1 MKILDH
7 DVPLLENLR
16 YSLRT
21 HWFLW
26 ALLIFTVIL
35 DFATTLNFMWR
46 DGIELEK
53 NPVIRGLAT
62 LLGIVPGVVVGKLLQ
77 IFAAVVLTSLSKKL
91 NRAVLLLIV
100 LLNIWAIF
108 INSL

>member
-7 DVPLLENLR
+7 EVPLIANLL
-16 YSLRT
+16 YSLKT

-26 ALLIFTVIL
+26 ILVFLTVLL

-53 NPVIRGLAT
+53 NPLIKGLAT
-62 LLGIVPGVVVGKLLQ
+62 LLGIVPGVMVGKILQ
-77 IFAAVVLTSLSKKL
+77 IVAAVCLTSLSKKL

-100 LLNIWAIF
+100 LLNIWAII

>member
-7 DVPLLENLR
+7 DVPVLENLR

-26 ALLIFTVIL
+26 LLVFLTVLL

-53 NPVIRGLAT
+53 NLLIRNLAT
-62 LLGIVPGVVVGKLLQ
+62 LLGIVPGVAVGKILQ
-77 IFAAVVLTSLSKKL
+77 IVAAVVLTSLSKNL
-91 NRAVLLLIV
+91 NRAVLLMIV